1 MTRTADFYSPLPV
14 LAEVAETRELWD
26 RPSELMGVDYDLE
39 AMKSLLEALVET
51 HGGEFGKLP
60 PIAVI
65 AAAGM
70 PASLRY
76 RLYSS
81 SLFGA
86 T

>member
-1 MTRTADFYSPLPV
+1 
-14 LAEVAETRELWD
+14 
-26 RPSELMGVDYDLE
+26 MGVDYDLE
-39 AMKSLLEALVET
+39 AMKSLVEALVET